1 MFKSQNLSEGADTLI
16 TTHFRQGQLPWQVEQ
31 AISIAPEGEMRDMLL
46 LSVLTNCAYA
56 LPAMRMYHGFP
67 HHVYGP
73 ELMTMVLAPAASGKG
88 IMNYGKRLL
97 QSIEDEHGEFIYL
110 PANTSSAALMSYLKM
125 LKGRGIMMATEID
138 TLSKALS
145 STTGGFSDTL
155 RCMFEHETISKLRKG
170 QEELIE
176 IPDPHFN
183 VLISG
188 TYNQLKPL
196 IKSRENGLMSRFAC
210 YVVKQTQDFD
220 DRVWLDAEEDAIP
233 QEVVLYAQLAKEI
246 SQRYAWMKKA
256 KHACYFYLT
265 DAQRKSITRMFRG
278 MYETLRP
285 AFGNEFDSILKRM
298 PVIMKRIGMILTG
311 FRLDMSQ
318 PLPERV
324 VCSEDD
330 FEAILLIGHKLLLHS
345 AMMYQMLPQNK
356 DAAPG
361 EIGQSL
367 IQKQF
372 FQMLPTDFS
381 KQDAVKTAEVLG
393 VNIKTV
399 EYWLSKFVN
408 SGDLQRIMNGKYQ
421 NLNFLKILIELLT
434 F

>member
-1 MFKSQNLSEGADTLI
+1 MSNLIHSEGADTLI
-16 TTHFRQGQLPWQVEQ
+16 SSHFRQGQLPWQVEK

-46 LSVLTNCAYA
+46 LSVLTNSAYA

-73 ELMTMVLAPAASGKG
+73 ELMTMILAPAASGKG
-88 IMNYGKRLL
+88 IMNYGKQLL
-97 QSIEDEHGEFIYL
+97 QGIENEHGEFIYL

-155 RCMFEHETISKLRKG
+155 RCMFEHETISKLRKN

-176 IPDPHFN
+176 IPDPHFS

-188 TYNQLKPL
+188 TFNQLKPL
-196 IKSRENGLMSRFAC
+196 IKSRENGLMSRFAS
-210 YVVKQTQDFD
+210 YVVKEIQDFD
-220 DRVWLDAEEDAIP
+220 DRVWLDAEEKTIP
-233 QEVVLYAQLAKEI
+233 EEVVLYEQLAKEI
-246 SQRYAWMKKA
+246 SQRYAWMKKS

-298 PVIMKRIGMILTG
+298 PVIMKRVGMILTG

-324 VCSEDD
+324 VCSDDD
-330 FEAILLIGHKLLLHS
+330 FQTMLLMGHKLLLHS
-345 AMMYQMLPQNK
+345 AMMYQMLPQSK
-356 DAAPG
+356 DATPG

-372 FQMLPTDFS
+372 FQMLPTDFT

-393 VNIKTV
+393 IGLKSLDR
-399 EYWLSKFVN
+399 WLSKFVQ
-408 SGDLQRIMNGKYQ
+408 SSDLQHVSHGIYRKSPQQIA
-421 NLNFLKILIELLT
+421 
-434 F
+434 

>member
-1 MFKSQNLSEGADTLI
+1 MLNQQNHSEGADTLI
-16 TTHFRQGQLPWQVEQ
+16 STHFRQGQLPWQVQQ

-46 LSVLTNCAYA
+46 LSVLTNCAYSM
-56 LPAMRMYHGFP
+56 PAMRMYHGFP

-88 IMNYGKRLL
+88 IMNYGKQLL
-97 QSIEDEHGEFIYL
+97 QGIEDEHGEFIYL

-138 TLSKALS
+138 TLSKALG

-176 IPDPHFN
+176 IPDPHFS

-196 IKSRENGLMSRFAC
+196 IKSRENGLMSRFAS

-220 DRVWLDAEEDAIP
+220 DRVWLDAEEGAVP
-233 QEVVLYAQLAKEI
+233 QEVVLYQQLSKEI
-246 SQRYAWMKKA
+246 SQRYAWMKKS
-256 KHACYFYLT
+256 KHYCYFYLT

-324 VCSEDD
+324 VCSDDD
-330 FEAILLIGHKLLLHS
+330 FETMMLMGHKLLLHS
-345 AMMYQMLPQNK
+345 AIMYQMLPTSK

-372 FQMLPTDFS
+372 FQMLPTDFT
-381 KQDAVKTAEVLG
+381 KQDAIKSAEVLG
-393 VNIKTV
+393 IAKSTMG
-399 EYWLSKFVN
+399 EWLKKFAE
-408 SGDLQRIMNGKYQ
+408 SAH
-421 NLNFLKILIELLT
+421 IERVAHGQYHKVS
-434 F
+434 

>member
-1 MFKSQNLSEGADTLI
+1 MKQILSSEGADTLI
-16 TTHFRQGQLPWQVEQ
+16 TTHFRQGQLPWQVEK

-46 LSVLTNCAYA
+46 LSLLTNYAYA

-88 IMNYGKRLL
+88 IM
-97 QSIEDEHGEFIYL
+97 
-110 PANTSSAALMSYLKM
+110 
-125 LKGRGIMMATEID
+125 MATEID
-138 TLSKALS
+138 TLSKALGS
-145 STTGGFSDTL
+145 STGGFSDVL
-155 RCMFEHETISKLRKG
+155 RCMFEHETISKLRKN

-176 IPDPHFN
+176 IPDPHFA
-183 VLISG
+183 VLLSG

-233 QEVVLYAQLAKEI
+233 QEVTLYEQLGHEL
-246 SQRYAWMKKA
+246 SQRYAWMRKA
-256 KHACYFYLT
+256 KYSCYFYLT
-265 DAQRKSITRMFRG
+265 DAQRKTITRMFRA
-278 MYETLRP
+278 MYETQRH

-311 FRLDMSQ
+311 LRMDITQ
-318 PLPERV
+318 PLPERA
-324 VCSEDD
+324 VCSEQD
-330 FEAILLIGHKLLLHS
+330 FETMLLIGHKLLMHA
-345 AMMYQMLPQNK
+345 AMMFQMLPENK
-356 DAAPG
+356 ETTPG
-361 EIGQSL
+361 EIGHTL

-372 FQMLPTDFS
+372 FEMLPADFT
-381 KQDAVKTAEVLG
+381 KQDAVKQAEVLG
-393 VNIKTV
+393 INIKTMD
-399 EYWLSKFVN
+399 YWLTKFVN

-421 NLNFLKILIELLT
+421 KANVLIA
-434 F
+434 

>member
-1 MFKSQNLSEGADTLI
+1 MSNLIHSEGADTLI
-16 TTHFRQGQLPWQVEQ
+16 STHFRQGQLPWQVEK
-31 AISIAPEGEMRDMLL
+31 AISIAPEGEVRDMLL
-46 LSVLTNCAYA
+46 LSVLTNSAYA
-56 LPAMRMYHGFP
+56 LPAMRMYHGLP

-88 IMNYGKRLL
+88 IMNYGKQLL
-97 QSIEDEHGEFIYL
+97 QGIENEHGEFIYL
-110 PANTSSAALMSYLKM
+110 PANTSSAALMTYLKM

-155 RCMFEHETISKLRKG
+155 RCMFEHETISKLRKN

-176 IPDPHFN
+176 IPDPHFS

-188 TYNQLKPL
+188 TFNQLKPL
-196 IKSRENGLMSRFAC
+196 IKSRENGLMSRFAS

-220 DRVWLDAEEDAIP
+220 DRVWLDEDEDAVP
-233 QEVVLYAQLAKEI
+233 QEVVLYEQLAKEI
-246 SQRYAWMKKA
+246 CQRYAWMKKA

-265 DAQRKSITRMFRG
+265 DAQRKAITRMFRG

-311 FRLDMSQ
+311 FRLDMNE

-324 VCSEDD
+324 VCSDDD
-330 FEAILLIGHKLLLHS
+330 FQTMLLMGHKLLLHS
-345 AMMYQMLPQNK
+345 AMMYQMLPKSK
-356 DAAPG
+356 DATPG
-361 EIGQSL
+361 EIGQTL

-372 FQMLPTDFS
+372 FQMLPTDFT
-381 KQDAVKTAEVLG
+381 KQDAIHQAEVLG
-393 VNIKTV
+393 VPLKTMEV
-399 EYWLSKFVN
+399 WLSKSIQMSNVE
-408 SGDLQRIMNGKYQ
+408 RIAHGLYK
-421 NLNFLKILIELLT
+421 KVSC
-434 F
+434 

>member
-1 MFKSQNLSEGADTLI
+1 MEQLNSITEGADTLI
-16 TTHFRQGQLPWQVEQ
+16 TTHFRQGQLPWQVEK
-31 AISIAPEGEMRDMLL
+31 AIRIAPEGEMRDMLL

-88 IMNYGKRLL
+88 IMNYGKSLL
-97 QSIEDEHGEFIYL
+97 QGIENEHGEFIYL

-183 VLISG
+183 ILISG

-220 DRVWLDAEEDAIP
+220 DRVWLDAEEDAVP

-246 SQRYAWMKKA
+246 SQRYAWMKNA

-285 AFGNEFDSILKRM
+285 AFGHEFDSILKRM

-311 FRLDMSQ
+311 FRLDMNE

-381 KQDAVKTAEVLG
+381 KQDAIEQAKVLG
-393 VNIKTV
+393 VNVRTMEDWLEKMIKHARIERVMKGQYHKT
-399 EYWLSKFVN
+399 S
-408 SGDLQRIMNGKYQ
+408 LQIA
-421 NLNFLKILIELLT
+421 
-434 F
+434 

>member
-1 MFKSQNLSEGADTLI
+1 MSNLILSEGADTLI
-16 TTHFRQGQLPWQVEQ
+16 TSHFRQGQLPWQVEK

-46 LSVLTNCAYA
+46 LSVLTNSAYA

-73 ELMTMVLAPAASGKG
+73 ELMTMILAPAASGKG

-97 QSIEDEHGEFIYL
+97 QGIENEHGELIYL
-110 PANTSSAALMSYLKM
+110 PANSSSAALMSYLKM

-155 RCMFEHETISKLRKG
+155 RCMFEHETISKLRKN

-176 IPDPHFN
+176 IPDPHFS

-188 TYNQLKPL
+188 TFNQLKPL
-196 IKSRENGLMSRFAC
+196 IKSRENGLMSRFAS
-210 YVVKQTQDFD
+210 YVVKQIQDFD
-220 DRVWLDAEEDAIP
+220 DRVWLDAEEDAVP
-233 QEVVLYAQLAKEI
+233 QEVVLYEQLAKEI
-246 SQRYAWMKKA
+246 CQRYAWMKKA
-256 KHACYFYLT
+256 KHSCYFYLT

-311 FRLDMSQ
+311 FRLDMNE

-324 VCSEDD
+324 VCSDDD
-330 FEAILLIGHKLLLHS
+330 FQTMMLVGHKLLLHS
-345 AMMYQMLPQNK
+345 AMMYQMLPNSK
-356 DAAPG
+356 DATPG
-361 EIGQSL
+361 EIGQNL

-372 FQMLPTDFS
+372 FQMLPADFS
-381 KQDAVKTAEVLG
+381 KQDAVKMAEVLG
-393 VNIKTV
+393 INIKTMD
-399 EYWLSKFVN
+399 YWLTKFVN
-408 SGDLQRIMNGKYQ
+408 GGDLQRIMNGKYQ
-421 NLNFLKILIELLT
+421 KVNVLIA
-434 F
+434 

>member
-1 MFKSQNLSEGADTLI
+1 MEKINLSTEGADTLI
-16 TTHFRQGQLPWQVEQ
+16 TTHLRQGQLPWQIEK

-46 LSVLTNCAYA
+46 LSILTNCAYA
-56 LPAMRMYHGFP
+56 MPAMRMYHGFP

-88 IMNYGKRLL
+88 IMNYGKQLL
-97 QSIEDEHGEFIYL
+97 QAIENEHGEFIYL

-138 TLSKALS
+138 TLSKELG
-145 STTGGFSDTL
+145 STTGGFSDSL
-155 RCMFEHETISKLRKG
+155 RCMFEHETISKLRKN

-176 IPDPHFN
+176 IPDPHFS

-188 TYNQLKPL
+188 TFNQLKPL
-196 IKSRENGLMSRFAC
+196 IKSRENGLMSRFAS

-220 DRVWLDAEEDAIP
+220 DRVWLDAEEGAVP
-233 QEVVLYAQLAKEI
+233 QEVVLYDQLSKEI
-246 SQRYAWMKKA
+246 SLRYAWMKNA
-256 KHACYFYLT
+256 KHACFFYLT

-278 MYETLRP
+278 MYDTLRP

-311 FRLDMSQ
+311 FRLDMNE

-330 FEAILLIGHKLLLHS
+330 FATILLIGHKLLLHS
-345 AMMYQMLPQNK
+345 AMMFQMLPTSK
-356 DAAPG
+356 DATPG
-361 EIGQSL
+361 EIGQNL
-367 IQKQF
+367 VQKQF
-372 FQMLPTDFS
+372 FQMLPTDFT
-381 KQDAVKTAEVLG
+381 KQDAINTAEVLG
-393 VNIKTV
+393 VSVRTV
-399 EYWLSKFVN
+399 ERWLVKLVQSSEILHVAH
-408 SGDLQRIMNGKYQ
+408 GEYQ
-421 NLNFLKILIELLT
+421 KVS
-434 F
+434 

>member
-1 MFKSQNLSEGADTLI
+1 MEQLHSITKGADTLI
-16 TTHFRQGQLPWQVEQ
+16 TTHFRQGQLPWQVEK
-31 AISIAPEGEMRDMLL
+31 AIRIAPEGEMRDMLL

-88 IMNYGKRLL
+88 IMNYGKSLL
-97 QSIEDEHGEFIYL
+97 QGIENEHGDFIYL
-110 PANTSSAALMSYLKM
+110 LANTSFAALMSYLKM

-183 VLISG
+183 ILISG

-233 QEVVLYAQLAKEI
+233 QEVVLYAQLTKEI

-421 NLNFLKILIELLT
+421 KNEAKIA
-434 F
+434 

>member
-1 MFKSQNLSEGADTLI
+1 MEQLNSITEGADTLI

-31 AISIAPEGEMRDMLL
+31 AIRIAPEGEMRDMLL

-88 IMNYGKRLL
+88 IMNYGKSLL
-97 QSIEDEHGEFIYL
+97 QGIENEHGDFIYL

-183 VLISG
+183 ILISG

-220 DRVWLDAEEDAIP
+220 DRVWLDAEEDAVP

-311 FRLDMSQ
+311 LRLDTSK
-318 PLPERV
+318 PLPERM

-330 FEAILLIGHKLLLHS
+330 FETMLLIGHKLLMHS

-421 NLNFLKILIELLT
+421 KNEAKIA
-434 F
+434 

>member
-1 MFKSQNLSEGADTLI
+1 MSNLIHSEGADTLI
-16 TTHFRQGQLPWQVEQ
+16 TSHFRQGQLPWQVEK

-46 LSVLTNCAYA
+46 LSVLTNSAYA
-56 LPAMRMYHGFP
+56 LPAMRMYHGLP

-88 IMNYGKRLL
+88 IMNYGKSLL
-97 QSIEDEHGEFIYL
+97 QGIENEHGELIYL
-110 PANTSSAALMSYLKM
+110 PANSSSAALMSYLKM

-155 RCMFEHETISKLRKG
+155 RCMFEHETISKLRKN

-176 IPDPHFN
+176 IPDPHFS

-188 TYNQLKPL
+188 TFNQLKPL
-196 IKSRENGLMSRFAC
+196 IKSRENGLMSRFAS
-210 YVVKQTQDFD
+210 YVVKQIQDFD
-220 DRVWLDAEEDAIP
+220 DRVWLDAEEDAVP
-233 QEVVLYAQLAKEI
+233 QEVVLYEQLAKEI
-246 SQRYAWMKKA
+246 CQRYAWMKKA
-256 KHACYFYLT
+256 KHSCYFYLT

-311 FRLDMSQ
+311 FRLDMNE

-324 VCSEDD
+324 VCSDDD
-330 FEAILLIGHKLLLHS
+330 FQTMMLVGHKLLLHS
-345 AMMYQMLPQNK
+345 AMMYQMLPNSK
-356 DAAPG
+356 DATPG
-361 EIGQSL
+361 EIGQNL

-372 FQMLPTDFS
+372 FQMLPADFS
-381 KQDAVKTAEVLG
+381 KQDAVKMAEVLG
-393 VNIKTV
+393 INIKTMD
-399 EYWLSKFVN
+399 YWLTKFVN
-408 SGDLQRIMNGKYQ
+408 GGDLQRIMNGKYQ
-421 NLNFLKILIELLT
+421 KVNVLIA
-434 F
+434 

>member
-1 MFKSQNLSEGADTLI
+1 MLNQQNHSEGADTLI
-16 TTHFRQGQLPWQVEQ
+16 TTHFRQGQLPWQVQQ
-31 AISIAPEGEMRDMLL
+31 AISIASEGEMRDMLL
-46 LSVLTNCAYA
+46 LSVLTNCAYSM
-56 LPAMRMYHGFP
+56 PAMRMYHGFP

-88 IMNYGKRLL
+88 IMNYGKQLL
-97 QSIEDEHGEFIYL
+97 QGIEDEHGEFIYL

-138 TLSKALS
+138 TLSKALG

-176 IPDPHFN
+176 IPDPHFS

-220 DRVWLDAEEDAIP
+220 DRVWLDAEEDAVP
-233 QEVVLYAQLAKEI
+233 QEVVLYTQLAKEI
-246 SQRYAWMKKA
+246 SQRYAWMKKS
-256 KHACYFYLT
+256 KHYCYFYLT

-324 VCSEDD
+324 VCSDDD
-330 FEAILLIGHKLLLHS
+330 FETMMLMGHKLLLHS
-345 AMMYQMLPQNK
+345 AIMYQMLPTSK

-372 FQMLPTDFS
+372 FQMLPTDFT

-393 VNIKTV
+393 VSVKSL
-399 EYWLSKFVN
+399 ERWLLKFVQSN
-408 SGDLQRIMNGKYQ
+408 DLQHISHGLYRKSNP
-421 NLNFLKILIELLT
+421 LT
-434 F
+434 A

>member
-1 MFKSQNLSEGADTLI
+1 MLNTHSTEGADTLI
-16 TTHFRQGQLPWQVEQ
+16 STHFRQGQLPWQVEK
-31 AISIAPEGEMRDMLL
+31 AISIAPEGEVRDMLL
-46 LSVLTNCAYA
+46 LSVLTNSAYA

-97 QSIEDEHGEFIYL
+97 QGIENEHGEFIYL

-138 TLSKALS
+138 TLSKALD

-155 RCMFEHETISKLRKG
+155 RCMFEHETISKLRKN

-176 IPDPHFN
+176 IPDPHFS

-188 TYNQLKPL
+188 TFNQLKPL
-196 IKSRENGLMSRFAC
+196 IKSRENGLMSRFAS
-210 YVVKQTQDFD
+210 YVVKQIQDFD
-220 DRVWLDAEEDAIP
+220 DRVWLDAEEDAVP
-233 QEVVLYAQLAKEI
+233 QEVVLYEQLAKEI
-246 SQRYAWMKKA
+246 SQRYTWMKKA

-278 MYETLRP
+278 MYDTLRP

-298 PVIMKRIGMILTG
+298 PVIMKRVGMILTG

-324 VCSEDD
+324 VCSDDD
-330 FEAILLIGHKLLLHS
+330 FQTMLLMGHKLLLHS
-345 AMMYQMLPQNK
+345 AMMYQMLPKSK
-356 DAAPG
+356 DAVPG

-372 FQMLPTDFS
+372 FQMLPTDFT
-381 KQDAVKTAEVLG
+381 KQDAIRQAEVLG
-393 VNIKTV
+393 VPLKTMEV
-399 EYWLSKFVN
+399 WLSKSIQISN
-408 SGDLQRIMNGKYQ
+408 IERIAHGLYKKVSCQ
-421 NLNFLKILIELLT
+421 SA
-434 F
+434 

>member
-1 MFKSQNLSEGADTLI
+1 MSNLIHSEGADTLI
-16 TTHFRQGQLPWQVEQ
+16 TSHFRQGQLPWQIEK
-31 AISIAPEGEMRDMLL
+31 AISIAPQGEMRDMLL
-46 LSVLTNCAYA
+46 LSVLTNSAYA

-73 ELMTMVLAPAASGKG
+73 ELMTMILAPAASGKG
-88 IMNYGKRLL
+88 IMNYGKSLL
-97 QSIEDEHGEFIYL
+97 QGIENEDGEFIYL
-110 PANTSSAALMSYLKM
+110 PANSSSAALMSYLKM

-155 RCMFEHETISKLRKG
+155 RCMFEHETISKLRKN

-176 IPDPHFN
+176 IPDPHFS

-188 TYNQLKPL
+188 TFNQLKPL
-196 IKSRENGLMSRFAC
+196 IKSRENGLMSRFAS
-210 YVVKQTQDFD
+210 YVVKQIQDFD
-220 DRVWLDAEEDAIP
+220 DRVWLDAEEDAVP
-233 QEVVLYAQLAKEI
+233 QEVVLYEQLAKEI

-311 FRLDMSQ
+311 FRLDMNE

-324 VCSEDD
+324 VCSDDD
-330 FEAILLIGHKLLLHS
+330 FETLILIGHKLLLHS
-345 AMMYQMLPQNK
+345 AMMYQMLPNSK
-356 DAAPG
+356 DAVPG
-361 EIGQSL
+361 EIGQNL

-372 FQMLPTDFS
+372 FQMLPTDFT
-381 KQDAVKTAEVLG
+381 KQDAIRQAEVLG
-393 VNIKTV
+393 VPLKTMEV
-399 EYWLSKFVN
+399 WLSKSIQMSN
-408 SGDLQRIMNGKYQ
+408 IERIAHGLYKKVSCQ
-421 NLNFLKILIELLT
+421 SA
-434 F
+434 

>member
-1 MFKSQNLSEGADTLI
+1 MLNTHSTEGADTLI
-16 TTHFRQGQLPWQVEQ
+16 STHLRQGQLPWQVEK
-31 AISIAPEGEMRDMLL
+31 AISIAPEGEVRDMLL
-46 LSVLTNCAYA
+46 LSVLTNSAYA
-56 LPAMRMYHGFP
+56 QPAMRMYHGLP

-88 IMNYGKRLL
+88 IMNYGKSLL
-97 QSIEDEHGEFIYL
+97 QGIENEHGEFIYL

-138 TLSKALS
+138 TLSKALDS
-145 STTGGFSDTL
+145 ITGGFSDTL
-155 RCMFEHETISKLRKG
+155 RCMFEHETISKLRKN

-176 IPDPHFN
+176 IPDPHFS

-188 TYNQLKPL
+188 TFNQLKPL
-196 IKSRENGLMSRFAC
+196 IKSRENGLMSRFAS

-220 DRVWLDAEEDAIP
+220 DRVWLDAEEDAVP
-233 QEVVLYAQLAKEI
+233 EEVVLYEQLAKEI

-298 PVIMKRIGMILTG
+298 PVIMKRVGMILTG
-311 FRLDMSQ
+311 FRLDMNE

-330 FEAILLIGHKLLLHS
+330 FQTMLLMGHKLLLHS
-345 AMMYQMLPQNK
+345 AMMYQMLPQSK
-356 DAAPG
+356 DATPG

-372 FQMLPTDFS
+372 FQMLPTDFT
-381 KQDAVKTAEVLG
+381 KQDAIRQAEVLG
-393 VNIKTV
+393 VPLKTMEV
-399 EYWLSKFVN
+399 WLSKSIQMSN
-408 SGDLQRIMNGKYQ
+408 IERIAHGLYKKVSCQ
-421 NLNFLKILIELLT
+421 SA
-434 F
+434 

>member
-1 MFKSQNLSEGADTLI
+1 MFKSQNISEGANTLI

-46 LSVLTNCAYA
+46 LSVLTNCVYA

-220 DRVWLDAEEDAIP
+220 DRVWLDAEEDAVP

-311 FRLDMSQ
+311 FRLDMNE

-324 VCSEDD
+324 VCSDDD

-399 EYWLSKFVN
+399 EYWLSKFVT

-421 NLNFLKILIELLT
+421 KNEAKIA
-434 F
+434 

>member
-1 MFKSQNLSEGADTLI
+1 MEKLIPSEGADTLI
-16 TTHFRQGQLPWQVEQ
+16 TTHLRQGQLPWQVEK

-46 LSVLTNCAYA
+46 LSLLTNYAYA

-88 IMNYGKRLL
+88 IMNYAKQLL
-97 QSIEDEHGEFIYL
+97 QGIENEHGEFIFL
-110 PANTSSAALMSYLKM
+110 PANTSAAALMSYLQM

-138 TLSKALS
+138 TLSKALG
-145 STTGGFSDTL
+145 STTGSFSDVL
-155 RCMFEHETISKLRKG
+155 RCMFEHETISKLRKN

-176 IPDPHFN
+176 IPDPHFA

-220 DRVWLDAEEDAIP
+220 DRVWLDAEEGAVP
-233 QEVVLYAQLAKEI
+233 QEVVLYQQLAKEI
-246 SQRYAWMKKA
+246 SQRYAWMKKS
-256 KHACYFYLT
+256 KHYCYFYLT

-324 VCSEDD
+324 VCSDDD
-330 FEAILLIGHKLLLHS
+330 FETMMLMGHKLLLHS
-345 AMMYQMLPQNK
+345 AMMYQMLPTSK

-372 FQMLPTDFS
+372 FQMLPTDFT
-381 KQDAVKTAEVLG
+381 KQDAIKSAEVLG
-393 VNIKTV
+393 IAKSTMG
-399 EYWLSKFVN
+399 EWLKKFTE
-408 SGDLQRIMNGKYQ
+408 SAH
-421 NLNFLKILIELLT
+421 IERVAHGQYHKVG
-434 F
+434 

>member
-1 MFKSQNLSEGADTLI
+1 MLNTNLSEGADTLI

-56 LPAMRMYHGFP
+56 LPVMRMYHGFP

-97 QSIEDEHGEFIYL
+97 QSIEDEQGEFIYL

-170 QEELIE
+170 QEEFIE

-220 DRVWLDAEEDAIP
+220 DRVWLDAEEDAVP

-256 KHACYFYLT
+256 KHSCYFYLT

-298 PVIMKRIGMILTG
+298 PVIMKRIGMIFTG
-311 FRLDMSQ
+311 FRLDMNE

-345 AMMYQMLPQNK
+345 AMMFQMLPTSK
-356 DAAPG
+356 DATPG
-361 EIGQSL
+361 EIGQNL
-367 IQKQF
+367 VQKQF

-381 KQDAVKTAEVLG
+381 KQDAIEQAKVLG
-393 VNIKTV
+393 VSVRTMEKWIDKSLKTSDIERV
-399 EYWLSKFVN
+399 A
-408 SGDLQRIMNGKYQ
+408 QGKYQ
-421 NLNFLKILIELLT
+421 KKILQT
-434 F
+434 A

>member
-1 MFKSQNLSEGADTLI
+1 MEQINSISEGADTLI
-16 TTHFRQGQLPWQVEQ
+16 TTHLRQGQLPWQIEK
-31 AISIAPEGEMRDMLL
+31 AISIAPKGEMRDMLL
-46 LSVLTNCAYA
+46 LSVLTNCAYV

-97 QSIEDEHGEFIYL
+97 QSIENEHGEFIYL
-110 PANTSSAALMSYLKM
+110 PANTSAAALMSYLKM
-125 LKGRGIMMATEID
+125 LQGRGIMMATEID

-220 DRVWLDAEEDAIP
+220 DRVWLDAEEDAVP

-256 KHACYFYLT
+256 KHSCYFYLT

-298 PVIMKRIGMILTG
+298 PVIMKRIGMIFTG
-311 FRLDMSQ
+311 FRLDMNQ

-324 VCSEDD
+324 VCSDDD
-330 FEAILLIGHKLLLHS
+330 FETLLLIGHKLLLHA

-381 KQDAVKTAEVLG
+381 KQDAVKMAEVLG

-421 NLNFLKILIELLT
+421 KNEAKIA
-434 F
+434 

>member
-1 MFKSQNLSEGADTLI
+1 MTNTILSEGADTLI
-16 TTHFRQGQLPWQVEQ
+16 TSHFRQGQLPWQVEK

-46 LSVLTNCAYA
+46 LSLLTNYAYA

-88 IMNYGKRLL
+88 IMNYAKQLL
-97 QSIEDEHGEFIYL
+97 QGIENEHGEFIFL
-110 PANTSSAALMSYLKM
+110 PANTSSAALMSYLQM

-138 TLSKALS
+138 TLSKALG
-145 STTGGFSDTL
+145 STTGGFSDVL
-155 RCMFEHETISKLRKG
+155 RCMFEHETISKLRKNH
-170 QEELIE
+170 EEFIE
-176 IPDPHFN
+176 MTDPHFA

-233 QEVVLYAQLAKEI
+233 QDIALYEQLGHEL
-246 SQRYAWMKKA
+246 SLRYGWMRRA
-256 KHACYFYLT
+256 KHSCYFYLT
-265 DAQRKSITRMFRG
+265 DAQRKTITRMFRA
-278 MYETLRP
+278 MYDIYRKS
-285 AFGNEFDSILKRM
+285 FGNEFDSILKRM

-311 FRLDMSQ
+311 LRMDMTKA
-318 PLPERV
+318 LPERM

-330 FEAILLIGHKLLLHS
+330 FETMILVGHKLLMHS
-345 AMMYQMLPQNK
+345 AMMFQMLPENK

-361 EIGQSL
+361 EIGQTL
-367 IQKQF
+367 IQRQF
-372 FQMLPTDFS
+372 FDMLPADFT
-381 KQDAVKTAEVLG
+381 KQDAVKQANVLG
-393 VNIKTV
+393 VSVKTID
-399 EYWLSKFVN
+399 YWLTKYVQSN
-408 SGDLQRIMNGKYQ
+408 EIQRIMNGKYQ
-421 NLNFLKILIELLT
+421 KIKGKIA
-434 F
+434 

>member
-1 MFKSQNLSEGADTLI
+1 MKNFNSLSEGADTLI
-16 TTHFRQGQLPWQVEQ
+16 TSHFRQGQLPWQIER

-88 IMNYGKRLL
+88 IMNYGKQLL
-97 QSIEDEHGEFIYL
+97 QGIENEHGEFIYL

-138 TLSKALS
+138 TLTKALG

-155 RCMFEHETISKLRKG
+155 RCMFEHETISKLRKN

-176 IPDPHFN
+176 IPDPHFS

-188 TYNQLKPL
+188 TFNQLKPL
-196 IKSRENGLMSRFAC
+196 IKSRENGLMSRFAS
-210 YVVKQTQDFD
+210 YVVKQAQDFD
-220 DRVWLDAEEDAIP
+220 DRVWLDADEDAVP
-233 QEVVLYAQLAKEI
+233 QEVILYDQLSKEI

-278 MYETLRP
+278 MYDTLRP

-298 PVIMKRIGMILTG
+298 PVIMKRVGMILTG

-324 VCSEDD
+324 VCSDDD
-330 FEAILLIGHKLLLHS
+330 FDTLLLMGHKLLLHA
-345 AMMYQMLPQNK
+345 AMMFQMLPTSK
-356 DAAPG
+356 DTAPG
-361 EIGQSL
+361 EIGQNL
-367 IQKQF
+367 VQKQF
-372 FQMLPTDFS
+372 FQMLPADFT

-393 VNIKTV
+393 IGNKTIDR
-399 EYWLSKFVN
+399 WLQKFVN
-408 SGDLQRIMNGKYQ
+408 SSEIQHVAHGKYIK
-421 NLNFLKILIELLT
+421 NISKIA
-434 F
+434 

>member
-1 MFKSQNLSEGADTLI
+1 MENFKSISEGADTLI
-16 TTHFRQGQLPWQVEQ
+16 TSHLRQGQLPWQIER

-46 LSVLTNCAYA
+46 LSVLTNCTYA

-88 IMNYGKRLL
+88 IMNYGKQLL
-97 QSIEDEHGEFIYL
+97 QGIENEHGEFIYL
-110 PANTSSAALMSYLKM
+110 PADSSSAALMSYLKM

-138 TLSKALS
+138 TLSKALG

-155 RCMFEHETISKLRKG
+155 RCMFEHETISKLRKN

-176 IPDPHFN
+176 IADPHFS

-188 TYNQLKPL
+188 TFNQLKPL
-196 IKSRENGLMSRFAC
+196 IKRRENGLMSRFAS

-220 DRVWLDAEEDAIP
+220 DRVWLDAEEDAVP
-233 QEVVLYAQLAKEI
+233 QEVVLYEQLAREI
-246 SQRYAWMKKA
+246 SQRYAWMKKS
-256 KHACYFYLT
+256 KHYCFFYLT

-278 MYETLRP
+278 MYDTLRP

-330 FEAILLIGHKLLLHS
+330 FDTVLLMGHKLLLHA
-345 AMMYQMLPQNK
+345 AMMFQMLPTSK
-356 DAAPG
+356 DATPG
-361 EIGQSL
+361 EIGQNL
-367 IQKQF
+367 VQKQF
-372 FQMLPTDFS
+372 FQMLPADFT
-381 KQDAVKTAEVLG
+381 KQDAVKQAEVLG
-393 VNIKTV
+393 VSVKSL
-399 EYWLSKFVN
+399 ERWLLKYVQTN
-408 SGDLQRIMNGKYQ
+408 DLQRISHGLYHKTNNQ
-421 NLNFLKILIELLT
+421 IA
-434 F
+434 

>member
-1 MFKSQNLSEGADTLI
+1 MEQINSITEGADTLI
-16 TTHFRQGQLPWQVEQ
+16 TTHLRQEQLPWQVEK
-31 AISIAPEGEMRDMLL
+31 AISIAPQGEMRDMLL

-97 QSIEDEHGEFIYL
+97 QGIEDDHGELIYL

-145 STTGGFSDTL
+145 STSGGFSDTL

-183 VLISG
+183 ILISG

-220 DRVWLDAEEDAIP
+220 DRVWLDAEEGAIP
-233 QEVVLYAQLAKEI
+233 QEVVLYAQLTKEI

-265 DAQRKSITRMFRG
+265 DAQRKSISRMFRG

-318 PLPERV
+318 PLPERM
-324 VCSEDD
+324 VCSNDD
-330 FEAILLIGHKLLLHS
+330 FETLLLIGHKLLLHA
-345 AMMYQMLPQNK
+345 AMMYQMLPKSK
-356 DAAPG
+356 DATPG

-372 FQMLPTDFS
+372 FQMLPTDFT
-381 KQDAVKTAEVLG
+381 KQDAVKMAEVLG
-393 VNIKTV
+393 VAEATMKRWLTKYTQSNDIQRV
-399 EYWLSKFVN
+399 EQGLYRKV
-408 SGDLQRIMNGKYQ
+408 IA
-421 NLNFLKILIELLT
+421 
-434 F
+434 

>member
-1 MFKSQNLSEGADTLI
+1 MKQIISSEGADTLI
-16 TTHFRQGQLPWQVEQ
+16 TSHLRQGQLPWQVEK
-31 AISIAPEGEMRDMLL
+31 AISIAPQGEMRDMLL
-46 LSVLTNCAYA
+46 LSVLTNYAYA

-88 IMNYGKRLL
+88 IMNYAKQLL
-97 QSIEDEHGEFIYL
+97 QGIENEHGEFIYL

-138 TLSKALS
+138 TLSKALD

-155 RCMFEHETISKLRKG
+155 RCMFEHETISKLRKN

-176 IPDPHFN
+176 IPDPHFS

-188 TYNQLKPL
+188 TFNQLKPL
-196 IKSRENGLMSRFAC
+196 IKSRENGLMSRFAS
-210 YVVKQTQDFD
+210 YVVKEIQDFD
-220 DRVWLDAEEDAIP
+220 DRVWLDAEEGVVP
-233 QEVVLYAQLAKEI
+233 QEVVMYEQLAKEI
-246 SQRYAWMKKA
+246 SHRYAWMKKA

-298 PVIMKRIGMILTG
+298 PVIMKRVGMILTG
-311 FRLDMSQ
+311 FRLDMNE

-324 VCSEDD
+324 VCSDDD
-330 FEAILLIGHKLLLHS
+330 FETLILIGHKLLLHS
-345 AMMYQMLPQNK
+345 AMMYQMLPQSK
-356 DAAPG
+356 DAVPG
-361 EIGQSL
+361 EIGQNL

-381 KQDAVKTAEVLG
+381 KQDAIRQAEVLG
-393 VNIKTV
+393 VPLKTMEV
-399 EYWLSKFVN
+399 WLSKSIQMSN
-408 SGDLQRIMNGKYQ
+408 IERIAHGLYKKVSCQ
-421 NLNFLKILIELLT
+421 SA
-434 F
+434 